1 MGRPQAVIHSGFGS
15 LLQDA
20 AQKWQGGS
28 ILFLAGFFFRLNQA
42 FQCRNANFECRTNL
56 HFHGFLEKLVV
67 IAALSDRSKKVERPE
82 AGHQ

>member
-1 MGRPQAVIHSGFGS
+1 MARPQAVIRSGLGS

-20 AQKWQGGS
+20 AQKGQGGS

-42 FQCRNANFECRTNL
+42 FQRRNPNLECRTNL
-56 HFHGFLEKLVV
+56 HFYSFLEKLVV
-67 IAALSDRSKKVERPE
+67 IATLSDRSKQVERPE